1 MSVESWNS
9 VIITDNT
16 IQFMEEG
23 ALNAIINPI
32 PPTVTSTTPKGVGE
46 VIEADVLFEFT
57 RNEVQNANRHSLV
70 TRLPPSARLV
80 VAENRFSHHCDCQ
93 AKQVNYYLNFQS
105 QTSFIAYI
113 ESLACTEI
121 QPWDCERGRQFYT
134 ISHARLC
141 IEFNHSLTLN
151 SLVIKA

>member
-1 MSVESWNS
+1 MGQESLSVESWNS

-93 AKQVNYYLNFQS
+93 AKQVNYYLNFQR
-105 QTSFIAYI
+105 QTSFHSIHRI
-113 ESLACTEI
+113 
-121 QPWDCERGRQFYT
+121 RGVHRDST
-134 ISHARLC
+134 VGCKVLW
-141 IEFNHSLTLN
+141 
-151 SLVIKA
+151 